1 MELFVIVL
9 CFMLH
14 WRRHCLC
21 LEHFAAVELDPAYNG
36 DLAQFNYKVK
46 TNRQNKGA
54 QGNSCITESVA
65 VGTPPRA
72 VP

>member
-9 CFMLH
+9 CLMLH

-21 LEHFAAVELDPAYNG
+21 LEHFAAIGFDPAYHNG
-36 DLAQFNYKVK
+36 DWAQFKYNVK

-54 QGNSCITESVA
+54 QGNSCIIESVT
-65 VGTPPRA
+65 GRST
-72 VP
+72 